1 MKTKQMQLKPKTLI
15 LALAL
20 ALAAPAADA
29 TAYTGQQTITQ
40 NTTVTNSDTWTP
52 TSTAFNGTGGASPV
66 LDFNYN
72 FTPLAQPGSIS
83 ASSTVSMGPVSMAT
97 NGTIEA
103 DPNSS
108 GISQFLIDGSNAAGG
123 GALTVEDL
131 STSQNPYADLQI
143 VGNQALGASALD
155 LGAGMSLTIG
165 DGGGTPT
172 SETLG
177 SVDMKS
183 ASTGTI
189 TMLGG
194 NLSTLSLVD
203 NGQTASTE
211 TINGYGSV
219 STDFLH
225 GGMQPTETLQISGG
239 GPDTISVP
247 NGAAFDVTMGGGDA
261 NNMVILPEGATTEV
275 NLDGILTLNNG
286 NGTLSIE
293 SGNTGQ
299 AIFTSSGGSV
309 DGNVSMAGAASYLVL
324 VVDPVG
330 STGLSI
336 SGGYSQTGGSLEI
349 PISPAQA
356 WGMNVA
362 GSADITGG
370 NLIINGEK
378 GAYTN
383 GHTYTLINAGT
394 LLNFKATPYYVYN
407 GASGNSIDGLN
418 PYLKTT
424 TTQVDLCLGSTCV
437 AQPAKAQP
445 APSQPSQPIIPAAPV
460 IPVVHVVTPVQE
472 AKPVL
477 ADSAGVTQAAI
488 QNTAQT
494 LVSTGVV
501 GGGPRGVWLK
511 TLGGFSS
518 QSGYS
523 GMNYGLLTGYG
534 KSVGPDG
541 RDVFGVAFS
550 AGQAGLG
557 TGASD
562 FTRASDYGLWAYGTY
577 YPLANRRWKITG
589 AVGGGLSQNTLEST
603 ALGLPQV
610 ANFGGGF
617 MGTEVRASYWK
628 TLSSMDNIIV
638 SPRLSVGCNQSWTG
652 GYSTHGGGPLDVA
665 VSGQSDGQLYL
676 SPAILVGKKFNYRSQ
691 SGNHTI
697 FPQVRLGAVENIG
710 PNPSAEISSGQVA
723 GQVQGLAY
731 PHLQGMAEARLDV
744 ISHTSYSKG
753 LMSWSQSVCTGTLRL
768 IPGARQDRLLVGQ
781 GIDPVRQINHLP
793 QLCHPVRTVSEACIA
808 HEPAQIRMN
817 RHGP

>member
-1 MKTKQMQLKPKTLI
+1 MKTKQMKLKRKTLA

-20 ALAAPAADA
+20 ALAAPVAGA

-52 TSTAFNGTGGASPV
+52 SSTIFNGTGGASPV
-66 LDFNYN
+66 LDFDYN

-83 ASSTVSMGPVSMAT
+83 ASSTVSMGPVSMST

-108 GISQFLIDGSNAAGG
+108 GISQFLIDGSNASGG
-123 GALTVEDL
+123 GALTVEDF

-143 VGNQALGASALD
+143 VGNQALGASALN
-155 LGAGMSLTIG
+155 LGSGMSLTVG
-165 DGGGTPT
+165 NAGTAT

-177 SVDMKS
+177 SVDMQ
-183 ASTGTI
+183 ANSTGAI

-194 NLSTLSLVD
+194 SLSTLSLAD
-203 NGQTASTE
+203 NGQTASE
-211 TINGYGSV
+211 EIINGYGSV
-219 STDFLH
+219 STDFLR

-239 GPDTISVP
+239 GPLTGPS
-247 NGAAFDVTMGGGDA
+247 NTGGAPVIPSGETLDVTMSGGDA

-275 NLDGILTLNNG
+275 NLDGLLTLNNG

-309 DGNVSMAGAASYLVL
+309 DGNVSMAGAASYLV
-324 VVDPVG
+324 VDPVG
-330 STGLSI
+330 SGLSI
-336 SGGYSQTGGSLEI
+336 SGSYSQTGGSLEI

-356 WGMNVA
+356 WGLNVA
-362 GSADITGG
+362 GSANITGG
-370 NLIINGEK
+370 NLIINGET

-383 GHTYTLINAGT
+383 GHTYTLIQAGT

-407 GASGNSIDGLN
+407 GANSSQIDGLS

-424 TTQVDLCLGSTCV
+424 ATQVDLCLGSTCV
-437 AQPAKAQP
+437 AQPSQPAKSTPAPAPAQP
-445 APSQPSQPIIPAAPV
+445 LQPII

-472 AKPVL
+472 AKPIV
-477 ADSAGVTQAAI
+477 ADAPSVTQADV

-501 GGGPRGVWLK
+501 GGGPRGVWVK
-511 TLGGFSS
+511 GMGGFSR
-518 QSGYS
+518 QDGYA
-523 GMNYGLLTGYG
+523 GTNYGLIAGYG

-541 RDVFGVAFS
+541 RDVLGAAFS

-557 TGASD
+557 AGLND
-562 FTRASDYGLWAYGTY
+562 FTKASDYGLWIYGTY
-577 YPLANRRWKITG
+577 YPQASRQWKITG
-589 AVGGGLSQNTLEST
+589 TIGGGLSTNTLEST
-603 ALGLPQV
+603 ALGLPQTGH
-610 ANFGGGF
+610 FGGSF
-617 MGTEVRASYWK
+617 VGTEIRASYWR
-628 TLSSMDNIIV
+628 TLNDGIIV
-638 SPRLSVGCNQSWTG
+638 SPRLSVGYDQSWTS
-652 GYSTHGGGPLDVA
+652 GYTTHGGGPLDVQ
-665 VSGQSDGQLYL
+665 VSSQSDGQLYL
-676 SPAILVGKKFNYRSQ
+676 SPAILVGKKFNYHST

-697 FPQVRLGAVENIG
+697 FPQVRLGAVESVG

-731 PHLQGMAEARLDV
+731 PHLQGMAEVRLDIV
-744 ISHTSYSKG
+744 SHTKFSKG
-753 LMSWSQSVCTGTLRL
+753 LSANVS
-768 IPGARQDRLLVGQ
+768 ARQLFGGGASSTEFVAA
-781 GIDPVRQINHLP
+781 VKYHW
-793 QLCHPVRTVSEACIA
+793 
-808 HEPAQIRMN
+808 
-817 RHGP
+817 